1 MNMAN
6 AMENPRIEKVT
17 VNIGVG
23 ESGERLGKAEK
34 LLAKLTSK
42 KPVRTASKHKIPTWN
57 IRKDEPIGAKVT
69 LRGKDAVEIIKRTL
83 YAKNG
88 ALKPGNFDKTGNV
101 SFGIQ
106 EYIDIQGL
114 KYDPEIGIFGM
125 NVNINLERP
134 GYRIGRRARKA
145 VKVPAHARVSRLQAI
160 EFMKNNFGV
169 KIEEE
174 D

>member
-1 MNMAN
+1 MSAHL
-6 AMENPRIEKVT
+6 METTKIEKVI

-42 KPVRTASKHKIPTWN
+42 KPVRTISKCKIPAWDL
-57 IRKDEPIGAKVT
+57 KKGEAIGCKVT
-69 LRGKDAVEIIKRTL
+69 LRGNDAVEIIKRTL
-83 YAKNG
+83 HAKD
-88 ALKPGNFDKTGNV
+88 AILQPGNFDKTGNI
-101 SFGIQ
+101 SYGIQ

-125 NVNINLERP
+125 NVNINLQRP
-134 GYRIGRRARKA
+134 GYRIHWRARNN
-145 VKVPAHARVSRLQAI
+145 VKIPSYARVTRDEAI
-160 EFMKNNFGV
+160 EYMKKNFGV

-174 D
+174 G

>member
-1 MNMAN
+1 MAN
-6 AMENPRIEKVT
+6 VMENPRIEKVT

-42 KPVRTASKHKIPTWN
+42 KPVRTISKHKIPAWN
-57 IRKDEPIGAKVT
+57 LKKGEPIGAKVT
-69 LRGKDAVEIIKRTL
+69 LRGNDAQEMIKRTL
-83 YAKNG
+83 HAKDNE
-88 ALKPGNFDKTGNV
+88 LKPGNFDKTGNV
-101 SFGIQ
+101 SYGIQ

-125 NVNINLERP
+125 NININLERA
-134 GYRIGRRARKA
+134 GYRIQKRSRNK
-145 VKVPAHARVSRLQAI
+145 VKVPEYARVTQAQAM
-160 EFMKNNFGV
+160 EFMKTNFGV

>member
-1 MNMAN
+1 MAN
-6 AMENPRIEKVT
+6 VMENPRIEKVT

-42 KPVRTASKHKIPTWN
+42 KPVRTISKHKIPTWN
-57 IRKDEPIGAKVT
+57 LKKGEPIGAKVT
-69 LRGKDAVEIIKRTL
+69 LRGKDAQEMIIRTL
-83 YAKNG
+83 HAKDNE
-88 ALKPGNFDKTGNV
+88 LKPGNFDKTGNV

-106 EYIDIQGL
+106 EYIDIKGL

-125 NVNINLERP
+125 NVNINLERS
-134 GYRIGRRARKA
+134 GYRIQKRSRNK
-145 VKVPAHARVSRLQAI
+145 VKVPEYARVTRDQAI

>member
-1 MNMAN
+1 MAN
-6 AMENPRIEKVT
+6 VMEQTRIEKVT

-23 ESGERLGKAEK
+23 ESGERLGKAES

-42 KPVRTASKHKIPTWN
+42 KPVRTVSKHKIPTWN
-57 IRKDEPIGAKVT
+57 LKKGEPIGCKIT

-83 YAKNG
+83 YAKNN
-88 ALKPGNFDKTGNV
+88 ALQPGNFDKTGNV

-106 EYIDIQGL
+106 EYLDIQGL
-114 KYDPEIGIFGM
+114 KYDPEIGVFGM
-125 NVNINLERP
+125 NININLQRP
-134 GYRIGRRARKA
+134 GYRIHKRARNQ
-145 VKVPAHARVSRLQAI
+145 VKLPDYARVTRDEAI

>member
-1 MNMAN
+1 MIAN
-6 AMENPRIEKVT
+6 VMQTPRIEKVT

-23 ESGERLGKAEK
+23 ESGEKLGKAEK
-34 LLAKLTSK
+34 LLQKLTSK
-42 KPVRTASKHKIPTWN
+42 KPVRTVSKRKIPTWDL
-57 IRKDEPIGAKVT
+57 KKGEPIGCKVT

-83 YAKNG
+83 YAKNN
-88 ALKPGNFDKTGNV
+88 ALNPGNFDTTGNV
-101 SFGIQ
+101 SYGIQ
-106 EYIDIQGL
+106 EYLDIQGL

-125 NVNINLERP
+125 NVNVNLEHP
-134 GYRIGRRARKA
+134 GYSIQRRARKN
-145 VKVPAHARVSRLQAI
+145 VKVPQKARVQRDEAI

>member
-1 MNMAN
+1 MAN
-6 AMENPRIEKVT
+6 AMENPRIDKVT

-34 LLAKLTSK
+34 LVAKLTNK
-42 KPVRTASKHKIPTWN
+42 KPVRTVSKHKIPTWN
-57 IRKDEPIGAKVT
+57 IRKGEPIGCKVT
-69 LRGKDAVEIIKRTL
+69 LRGKDAVEILKRTL
-83 YAKNG
+83 YAKNNT
-88 ALKPGNFDKTGNV
+88 LKPGNFDTTGNV
-101 SFGIQ
+101 AFGIQ

-125 NVNINLERP
+125 NVNINLKRP
-134 GYRIGRRARKA
+134 GYRIHERARKK
-145 VKVPAHARVSRLQAI
+145 VKVPNYARVSRDQAI

-169 KIEEE
+169 KLEEE

>member
-1 MNMAN
+1 MAN
-6 AMENPRIEKVT
+6 VMENPRIEKVT

-34 LLAKLTSK
+34 LLSKLTSK
-42 KPVRTASKHKIPTWN
+42 KPVRTIAKHKIPTWDL
-57 IRKDEPIGAKVT
+57 KKGEAIGCKVT
-69 LRGKDAVEIIKRTL
+69 LRGTSAVEIIKRTL
-83 YAKNG
+83 YAKNN
-88 ALKPGNFDKTGNV
+88 ALRPGNFDKNGNV
-101 SFGIQ
+101 SFGMQ

-134 GYRIGRRARKA
+134 GYRIQRRARNK
-145 VKVPAHARVSRLQAI
+145 VKLSPKARVTRDQAI
-160 EFMKNNFGV
+160 EYMKNNFGV

>member
-1 MNMAN
+1 MMAN

-34 LLAKLTSK
+34 LVAKLTSK
-42 KPVRTASKHKIPTWN
+42 KPVRTVSRHKIPTWDL
-57 IRKDEPIGAKVT
+57 KKGEPIGCKVT
-69 LRGKDAVEIIKRTL
+69 LRGKAAEEIIKRTL
-83 YAKNG
+83 YAKNN
-88 ALKPGNFDKTGNV
+88 ALKPGNFDRNGNV
-101 SFGIQ
+101 SFGIP

-114 KYDPEIGIFGM
+114 KYDPEIGVFGM
-125 NVNINLERP
+125 NVNINLGKP
-134 GYRIGRRARKA
+134 GYSIQRRARKPS
-145 VKVPAHARVSRLQAI
+145 KVPSYARVQREEAV
-160 EFMKNNFGV
+160 EFMKTKFGV

>member
-1 MNMAN
+1 MAN
-6 AMENPRIEKVT
+6 VMENPRIEKV
-17 VNIGVG
+17 VISIGVG

-34 LLAKLTSK
+34 LLEKLTNR

-57 IRKDEPIGAKVT
+57 LKKGEPIGCKVT
-69 LRGKDAVEIIKRTL
+69 LRGKDAVEAIKRTI
-83 YAKNG
+83 YAKNNT
-88 ALKPGNFDKTGNV
+88 LKLNNFDVNGTV
-101 SFGIQ
+101 SFGIH

-125 NVNINLERP
+125 NVNIKLERP
-134 GYRIGRRARKA
+134 GHRIQRRSRKN
-145 VKVPAHARVSRLQAI
+145 VKVRKSFRI
-160 EFMKNNFGV
+160 REEESMEFMKQNFGV